1 MRKKACDWIEC
12 STENYMASN
21 QKYIQDDEKR
31 AEMVSAETETRLSL
45 ENREISEDID
55 VFIKAGKFKFK
66 RDMDMYRKM
75 N

>member
-45 ENREISEDID
+45 ENREISEDSD